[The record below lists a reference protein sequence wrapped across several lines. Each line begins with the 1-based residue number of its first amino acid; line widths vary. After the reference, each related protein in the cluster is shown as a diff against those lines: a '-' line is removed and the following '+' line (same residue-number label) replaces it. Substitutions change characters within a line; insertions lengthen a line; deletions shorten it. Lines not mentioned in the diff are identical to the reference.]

1 MMIEENVVSLI
12 SDVHVGIEWEGSK
25 GKKSSDVKRRNKKG
39 EVIKKDKKKEI
50 HKRLM
55 KVLSGE
61 MKEMKKNEAWKPC
74 S

>member
-1 MMIEENVVSLI
+1 M
-12 SDVHVGIEWEGSK
+12 
-25 GKKSSDVKRRNKKG
+25 KRRDKKD

-55 KVLSGE
+55 KVLNGKME
-61 MKEMKKNEAWKPC
+61 ERNERNEKNEAWKPC

>member
-1 MMIEENVVSLI
+1 M
-12 SDVHVGIEWEGSK
+12 
-25 GKKSSDVKRRNKKG
+25 KRRDKKD

-55 KVLSGE
+55 KVLNGE

>member
-1 MMIEENVVSLI
+1 MIEENVASLI

-25 GKKSSDVKRRNKKG
+25 GKKSSDVKRRDKKG

-55 KVLSGE
+55 KVLNGE
-61 MKEMKKNEAWKPC
+61 MKEMKKK
-74 S
+74 